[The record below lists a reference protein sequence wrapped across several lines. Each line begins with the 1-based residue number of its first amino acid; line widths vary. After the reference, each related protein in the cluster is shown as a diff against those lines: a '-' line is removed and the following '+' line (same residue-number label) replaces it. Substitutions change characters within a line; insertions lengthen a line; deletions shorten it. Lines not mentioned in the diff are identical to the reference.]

1 MTLSDRLRRASACL
15 LGMSLLLL
23 SACSPPAP
31 LPRGGSKVP
40 SAERSSSTPRTP
52 AADPFSR
59 TGTPVPTGQM
69 EEVPATVAALAQ
81 ELAAG
86 KTSERDKALAF
97 YDWVAKNIRY
107 DIVAYQAGNYP
118 DPSPEVTFSTRS
130 GVCEGYARLFVALC
144 HAVGMEAEMVPGYS
158 KGFAPDE
165 DKSQPDHAWNAVKI
179 DGKWVLLDPTWGSGH
194 IDQGKDFVAEFSR
207 DWFETPPDQF
217 VATHL
222 PEDPRWQL
230 RSPAMTSSDFF
241 AQPSLSNRYFDYG
254 LTLLSHPKGK
264 ISTDGPF
271 QVKISSDRD
280 CRMMA
285 ALYQGSNAMPGTYT
299 LVERTGRENLI
310 SVEPPAAGKY
320 SLVVFVGPPDQLQAQ
335 SAVVYQV
342 AATGGGSAEFP
353 KTLRGFDD
361 HEVRLVAP
369 RHNLRPD
376 QEVEIVVQAP
386 GARDLMAVQGE
397 KQTPFQRDGDTF
409 RLYLY
414 PEGAKVGVFGA
425 YDESNSYKGLL
436 EYSVE

>member
-1 MTLSDRLRRASACL
+1 MTLPETLPRIQAGL
-15 LGMSLLLL
+15 LGVALLL

-31 LPRGGSKVP
+31 LPKNAP
-40 SAERSSSTPRTP
+40 SGRPSSTATSSPQTP
-52 AADPFSR
+52 SPDPFSR
-59 TGTPVPTGQM
+59 TGPPVATGPM
-69 EEVPATVAALAQ
+69 EEVPATVAALAK

-86 KTSERDKALAF
+86 KSSEREKALAF
-97 YDWVAKNIRY
+97 YDWVARNIRY
-107 DIVAYQAGNYP
+107 DIVAYQAGKYP
-118 DPSPEVTFSTRS
+118 DPSPEATFSTRS
-130 GVCEGYARLFVALC
+130 GVCEGYARLFEAMC
-144 HAVGMEAEMVPGYS
+144 HAVGMEAEMVAGYS

-165 DKSQPDHAWNAVKI
+165 DKSEPDHAWNAVKI

-230 RSPAMTSSDFF
+230 RSSPMDLAEFLV
-241 AQPSLSNRYFDYG
+241 QPSLSNRYFDYG
-254 LTLLSHPKGK
+254 LNLLSHQKGK
-264 ISTDGPF
+264 IATDGPF
-271 QVKISSDRD
+271 EVKISSDKD

-285 ALYQGSNAMPGTYT
+285 ALYQGPNSLPGTYT
-299 LVERTGRENLI
+299 LVEREGRSNVI
-310 SVEPPAAGKY
+310 SVDPPAAGSY

-342 AATGGGSAEFP
+342 TSSGPGGTEFP

-361 HEVRLVAP
+361 HEVRLVSP
-369 RHNLRPD
+369 RRNLRSGE
-376 QEVEIVVQAP
+376 EVEIVVQAP
-386 GARDLMAVQGE
+386 GARDVMAVQGE
-397 KQTPFQRDGDTF
+397 KQTPFQREGDTF

-414 PEGAKVGVFGA
+414 PEGRKVGVFGA
-425 YDESNSYKGLL
+425 YDQGNSYKGLL